1 MIVIIAALFFGIYR
15 IFFQHDSN
23 TITILSFI
31 VGIIGI
37 TVFPYL
43 VTKYSTQRKISQG
56 IIFIIVFLVFLFWIK
71 GFIKLLFSDDQ
82 AGIISWVIVTIILFI
97 LFIPY
102 FLMLITKYYFPKTK
116 ARATFQ
122 KIFEDYIIVILRLEG
137 MKKNRK

>member
-23 TITILSFI
+23 TITILIFI
-31 VGIIGI
+31 VGIIGLAI
-37 TVFPYL
+37 LPNL
-43 VTKYSTQRKISQG
+43 ATKFSTQRKISQG
-56 IIFIIVFLVFLFWIK
+56 IIFIIVFLVFLFWTK
-71 GFIKLLFSDDQ
+71 GFIKLLFNEDR

-102 FLMLITKYYFPKTK
+102 FLMLITKHFFPRTK

-122 KIFEDYIIVILRLEG
+122 KFFDDYIIVVFKLEG
-137 MKKNRK
+137 MEKNRK